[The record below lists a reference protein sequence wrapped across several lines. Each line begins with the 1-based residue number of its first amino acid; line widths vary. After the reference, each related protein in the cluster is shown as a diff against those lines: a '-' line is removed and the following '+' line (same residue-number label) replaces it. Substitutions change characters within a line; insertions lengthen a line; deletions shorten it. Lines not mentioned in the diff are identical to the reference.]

1 MMTEP
6 TQVWPPEPGGAGR
19 DQTTRAGLLGGDGAI
34 HGERAMAALRR
45 ALAAGFATP
54 KWIWQDPDL
63 VSLRS
68 RVDFRALIMDVV
80 FPADP
85 FARPGSA
92 P

>member
-1 MMTEP
+1 
-6 TQVWPPEPGGAGR
+6 
-19 DQTTRAGLLGGDGAI
+19 
-34 HGERAMAALRR
+34 MAALRR

-68 RVDFRALIMDVV
+68 RVDFRALIMDAV

>member
-6 TQVWPPEPGGAGR
+6 TRVWPPEPGGAGR
-19 DQTTRAGLLGGDGAI
+19 DQTTRAGLFGGAGAI
-34 HGERAMAALRR
+34 HGERAMAAPRR

-68 RVDFRALIMDVV
+68 RVDVRALIMDVV
-80 FPADP
+80 LSADP
-85 FARPGSA
+85 FAHPKSA